1 MFTLVLIILV
11 VLLIV
16 ENDKKNKQITELYKE
31 LCKVKKQSNPQSN
44 QNRVKEITKKEEKQ
58 IIQTTQTQKKEI
70 THKNKQDISNT
81 LILIVGSV
89 LIILAAIAFLLTTW
103 NFTNNLIK
111 TITISLMLLIFKG
124 IEHISKD
131 KLKLPKTAKAFRYIS
146 LAYFPIVLLSVS
158 FFSLLGHYLSLYG
171 EGRNIY
177 LTITTIITT
186 VVYYKDYK
194 KEKDI
199 VTEIAS
205 IIFSC
210 ISIISLVTIFSKNIS
225 IIITSLLLYSILY
238 SLLYLKNINIYEKKI
253 QKSSARIIAISTQ
266 IIAIYNNLDNIIN
279 SKLYFIDNISNILF
293 FINLYILMTKII
305 KRKDIFNIIYP
316 ILTIYTF
323 FSASLIFNS
332 FQITK
337 IYIIASCSLLY
348 IYTITQKENLN
359 EITFE
364 TLTAMTVLFITS
376 IFQNESHNFIIPAI
390 ETIFLSISYK
400 KIQTKQEISYLII
413 TFLEI
418 TTLFIII
425 NYNLNYALFGI
436 ISISLTL
443 ISQLTKNINFQ
454 KSFRHVGDISIALF
468 TLTYHNHL
476 IIVLL
481 LISYIISL
489 TTYYITKED
498 IKYKILSYIYVYPLV
513 LSIIKLLNI
522 KETLLFIPISTIICI
537 LIETF
542 ISKKDIDKDI
552 ILTKEI
558 ISIITLSILTHSTQ
572 NLMLLIITNLI
583 YTSYIKKKNIKEN
596 YLYPALLSFLPY
608 IITNNIYIY
617 DYSIMH
623 AISLWIIT
631 TFIFIT
637 IKKDTNTYN
646 IMFYIYTMTHCI
658 IFKEIIYA
666 KLALLIIGTII
677 IYMKKNKDI
686 YKIILY
692 LLTFILFKNIFSDLD
707 IEKISIFSKGIYLIY
722 LTLITRTIL
731 KKQIPDYKSL
741 IYIGYIII
749 NLFTLTNYNSEYDG
763 LLFVAL
769 LTIIVII
776 SYERKYGPEF
786 ITCLTFILINTLLL
800 TRNFWLNI
808 PWWIYIL
815 TIGGALI
822 AFATNNE
829 LKQTKI
835 TNNEKI
841 IKLKR
846 HLDL

>member
-1 MFTLVLIILV
+1 MFTLGLIVLVVMLII
-11 VLLIV
+11 
-16 ENDKKNKQITELYKE
+16 ENDKKNKQLTELYKE
-31 LCKVKKQSNPQSN
+31 LCKIKKQVDPQSTQVIAKN
-44 QNRVKEITKKEEKQ
+44 EAKKEENQ
-58 IIQTTQTQKKEI
+58 TIQTIQTQKKEI
-70 THKNKQDISNT
+70 VHKNKQDINNT

-111 TITISLMLLIFKG
+111 TVTISLMLLVFKG

-146 LAYFPIVLLSVS
+146 LAYFPIVLLSIS
-158 FFSLLGHYLSLYG
+158 FFNLLGHYLSLYG

-177 LTITTIITT
+177 LTITSIITT
-186 VVYYKDYK
+186 LVYYIDYK
-194 KEKDI
+194 KENDKI
-199 VTEIAS
+199 TEIAS

-210 ISIISLVTIFSKNIS
+210 ISIISLVTIFSKNPN
-225 IIITSLLLYSILY
+225 IIVTSLLLYSILY
-238 SLLYLKNINIYEKKI
+238 SILHLKNIDIYDKNI
-253 QKSSARIIAISTQ
+253 QKLSVCIIIISSQ
-266 IIAIYNNLDNIIN
+266 IIAFNNNLNNIIN
-279 SKLYFIDNISNILF
+279 NKIYFIDNISNILI
-293 FINLYILMTKII
+293 FINFYILMTKII

-348 IYTITQKENLN
+348 IYAITQKESLN
-359 EITFE
+359 DISFE
-364 TLTAMTVLFITS
+364 TLTAMTILFITS
-376 IFQNESHNFIIPAI
+376 IFQKESYNFIIPAI
-390 ETIFLSISYK
+390 ETIFLLVSYK
-400 KIQTKQEISYLII
+400 RIQTKQEISYLII

-418 TTLFIII
+418 TTLFIIF

-443 ISQLTKNINFQ
+443 ISQITKNKNFQ
-454 KSFRHVGDISIALF
+454 KSFRHIGDISIALF

-498 IKYKILSYIYVYPLV
+498 MKYKILSYIYIYPLV
-513 LSIIKLLNI
+513 LSVIELLNI

-552 ILTKEI
+552 LLTEEI
-558 ISIITLSILTHSTQ
+558 ISIITLNMLTHSAQ
-572 NLMLLIITNLI
+572 NLILLIITNLI
-583 YTSYIKKKNIKEN
+583 YTAYIKRKNIKED
-596 YLYPALLSFLPY
+596 YLYPALISILPY
-608 IITNNIYIY
+608 IITNNIYIF

-623 AISLWIIT
+623 TVSLWIIS

-637 IKKDTNTYN
+637 IKKETNTYG
-646 IMFYIYTMTHCI
+646 IMFYIYAITHCI

-677 IYMKKNKDI
+677 IYMKRNKGI

-692 LLTFILFKNIFSDLD
+692 LLTFILFKNILSDLN

-722 LTLITRTIL
+722 ITLISRTIL

-741 IYIGYIII
+741 IYAGYIII
-749 NLFTLTNYNSEYDG
+749 NLFTIANYNSEYDG

-786 ITCLTFILINTLLL
+786 ITSLAFILINTLLL